1 MNKTWREK
9 TIYILKKLL
18 RMVIVLV
25 LLSTIVFVI
34 ARLCPGDPLKAYYG
48 DGAEHMS
55 QVQREAAREKL
66 GLDDSMPVQYARW
79 AAHLFD
85 GDLGLSYKYKQPV
98 TEVIGKVWVN
108 TLILGGVSYVL
119 TFGLAILLGLFCA
132 LREDSLLDR
141 IICKVGVISGSVPS
155 FFLALLLIL
164 VFAVNLKL
172 LPVSGAYSYGSGG
185 SFFDRAYHLVLP
197 TAVMVLEHLWY
208 YAYMVRNKLSQETRE
223 DYVLL
228 CKAEGI
234 SRRKILCRHCLRN
247 IMPSMLV
254 IMAISV
260 PHILGGT
267 YVVETVFSYPGLGTL
282 SFEAAMYQDYNMLMA
297 LCLLTGAVVLVFNL
311 LAQIVSEF
319 IDPRMRLVKN
329 VKEAA

>member
-18 RMVIVLV
+18 QMVIVLV

-185 SFFDRAYHLVLP
+185 SFLTGHIIWFCRQPSWFWSTSGITP
-197 TAVMVLEHLWY
+197 TW
-208 YAYMVRNKLSQETRE
+208 SETSCRRRRGKTMS
-223 DYVLL
+223 
-228 CKAEGI
+228 CSA
-234 SRRKILCRHCLRN
+234 RRKAFPAGR
-247 IMPSMLV
+247 
-254 IMAISV
+254 
-260 PHILGGT
+260 
-267 YVVETVFSYPGLGTL
+267 FSAATALGT
-282 SFEAAMYQDYNMLMA
+282 SCRPCWSSWRFQCPTSWAAPMWWKPCFPIRDWEPSA
-297 LCLLTGAVVLVFNL
+297 LKQPCIRTTTC
-311 LAQIVSEF
+311 
-319 IDPRMRLVKN
+319 
-329 VKEAA
+329 

>member
-1 MNKTWREK
+1 MNKSWREK

-18 RMVIVLV
+18 QMAIVLI

-172 LPVSGAYSYGSGG
+172 LPVSGAYSYGSGV

-319 IDPRMRLVKN
+319 IDPRMRLVKK